1 MATATL
7 STAASVVARPGFLA
21 QIREDVACVFAR
33 DPAARS
39 TLELVTIYPGVQAI
53 VLHRIA
59 HGLWKRGLRYTAR
72 LVSFFSRWLTNVDI
86 HPGATIG
93 RRFFIDH
100 GACVVIGETAEIG
113 DDVTLYHGVTL
124 GGTTWNPGKRHPT
137 LGSGVVVGAG
147 AKILGAITVG
157 ENARVAANSVVIDD
171 IQPGMTVVGIP
182 GRMVLPRERRRVAG
196 GIDLDHHQM
205 PDPVGK
211 AIGCLLERIADLENQ
226 VAALKGEPAATEG
239 ACRAC
244 DDTCAEPTFARRT
257 GATRPIKGGASH
269 E

>member
-1 MATATL
+1 MKREALPLESITRP
-7 STAASVVARPGFLA
+7 AAARRGLLA
-21 QIREDVACVFAR
+21 ILREDVACVFQR

-39 TLELVTIYPGVQAI
+39 MLELLTIYPGIHAL

-59 HGLWKRGLRYTAR
+59 HALWQRAWHYPARFISWIARVVTAI
-72 LVSFFSRWLTNVDI
+72 DI
-86 HPGATIG
+86 HPGARIG

-100 GACVVIGETAEIG
+100 GCGVVIGETAEIG

-124 GGTTWNPGKRHPT
+124 GGTTWNSGKRHPT

-157 ENARVAANSVVIDD
+157 DNARIAANSVVIDD
-171 IQPGMTVVGIP
+171 VDPGMTVVGIP
-182 GRMVLPRERRRVAG
+182 GRMVLPRTRRRIAQ

-211 AIGCLLERIADLENQ
+211 AIGCLLERIAELETE
-226 VAALKGEPAATEG
+226 VARLAGHPSNASGG
-239 ACRAC
+239 ACREC
-244 DDTCAEPTFARRT
+244 DDTCSQPTFASLGH
-257 GATRPIKGGASH
+257 GAK
-269 E
+269 